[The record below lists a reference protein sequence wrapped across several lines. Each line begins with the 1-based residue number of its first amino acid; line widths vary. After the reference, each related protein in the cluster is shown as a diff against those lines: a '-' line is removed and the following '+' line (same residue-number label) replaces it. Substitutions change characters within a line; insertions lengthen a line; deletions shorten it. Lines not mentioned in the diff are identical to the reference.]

1 MRIVSKTSWKK
12 QDQELQLECKQGFF
26 LEGTSMLGKSDTR
39 LDFEDS
45 TGWRERIPRRSF
57 WWRFRLWAD
66 ERLRD
71 EDFSD
76 LFSEVGRPSV
86 SPARV
91 VRGILVQLEKG
102 YSDRELEEES
112 AFDDRVKLAL
122 GMRRGEPG
130 IDAATLCRHRR
141 KLFSSGKAEGL
152 LTKVVG
158 LGRAEGVISEGAALV
173 VDSFLAEGA
182 GARQDTV
189 TLIRRAA
196 LRVLKTAQFHGVDLG
211 VRLLRDDYG
220 SKKKPAINWRDP
232 SEKAR
237 LVETLVKD
245 GRSLV
250 GAVEQVAD
258 APEELREAAALLRV
272 VTEQD
277 IKEDEKGIRIR
288 DGVAKDR
295 VLSVVDPEMRHGRKS
310 ASKKV
315 DGYKVHV
322 AAGGDDG
329 GFITAVV
336 VTAANKGEGER
347 LGELIDST
355 EEKGVA
361 VASVT
366 GDTAYGGGPTRAQ
379 VTERNVDL
387 IAPVPPAP
395 NPEGK
400 ITKKDFEVNVE
411 EGYVK
416 CPAGVVTR
424 RVDKGNDG
432 RGNRIPVFRFPA
444 EECGRCPLKD
454 ICAPDKGGRRIRLN
468 RYEGLLQEARKREAT
483 DEFKELYRKRCS
495 VERTICHMQRHG
507 GRVSRYIGLAK
518 TRFQMVMAA
527 VLHDIKQL
535 VKPRE
540 APPKAALST
549 I

>member
-1 MRIVSKTSWKK
+1 
-12 QDQELQLECKQGFF
+12 
-26 LEGTSMLGKSDTR
+26 MLGKSDSQ

-57 WWRFRLWAD
+57 WWRFKLWAD
-66 ERLRD
+66 EHIRD

-122 GMRRGEPG
+122 GMRRGEGG
-130 IDAATLCRHRR
+130 IDAATLCRHRQ
-141 KLFSSGKAEGL
+141 KLFSSGKAEEL
-152 LTKVVG
+152 LAKVVG
-158 LGRAEGVISEGAALV
+158 LGRAEGVISEGAALL
-173 VDSFLAEGA
+173 VDSFLAQGA
-182 GARQDTV
+182 CARQDTV

-196 LRVLKTAQFHGVDLG
+196 LRVLKTAEFHGVDLG
-211 VRLLRDDYG
+211 VDLLRDDYG
-220 SKKKPAINWRDP
+220 AEKKPAINWRDP
-232 SEKAR
+232 AEKAR
-237 LVETLVKD
+237 LVESLVRD

-250 GAVEQVAD
+250 EAVKKASS
-258 APEELREAAALLRV
+258 APEELREAAELLNV

-277 IKEDEKGIRIR
+277 IEEDEKGIRIKQ
-288 DGVAKDR
+288 GVAKDR
-295 VLSVVDPEMRHGRKS
+295 VISVVDPEMRHGRKS
-310 ASKKV
+310 VSKKV
-315 DGYKVHV
+315 DGYKVHL

-347 LGELIDST
+347 LGDLIDST
-355 EEKGVA
+355 EGNGLKVG
-361 VASVT
+361 SIT
-366 GDTAYGGGPTRAQ
+366 GDTAYGGGETRAQ
-379 VTERNVDL
+379 VAERGIDL

-400 ITKKDFEVNVE
+400 ISKKDFEVNTE
-411 EGYVK
+411 EGYAR

-424 RVDKGNDG
+424 HVDKGNDG

-444 EECGRCPLKD
+444 EECGRCPMKD
-454 ICAPDKGGRRIRLN
+454 KCTPNKDGRRVRLN
-468 RYEGLLQEARKREAT
+468 RYEGLLQEARKRAET

-507 GRVSRYIGLAK
+507 GRAGRYIGAAK
-518 TRFQMVMAA
+518 TRFQMLMAA
-527 VLHDIKQL
+527 VLHDIKVL
-535 VKPRE
+535 IRPRE
-540 APPKAALST
+540 PAPKAALSV